1 MARVTVEDCVEKVP
15 NRFSLV
21 LLSAHRA
28 RAVSAGAQIMV
39 DRDNDK
45 NPVVALREIA
55 DDVIDAEG
63 LKETLIGTLQRVD
76 ERSEAEEEA
85 ETLALLADPQH
96 MHMSEQELVRA
107 LQSDRDGGQEERYR
121 STTDQKR
128 FPPRRPARPPPLSLP
143 SIQGWLARCSR
154 TLSPRSPPPRRAS
167 LRARA

>member
-28 RAVSAGAQIMV
+28 RAISTGSPLLV

-55 DDVIDAEG
+55 DEAVDPDG
-63 LKETLIGTLQRVD
+63 LREALISTLQRVD
-76 ERSEAEEEA
+76 ERTEAEEEA

-107 LQSDRDGGQEERYR
+107 LQSDRDGGQEERY
-121 STTDQKR
+121 
-128 FPPRRPARPPPLSLP
+128 
-143 SIQGWLARCSR
+143 
-154 TLSPRSPPPRRAS
+154 
-167 LRARA
+167 

>member
-1 MARVTVEDCVEKVP
+1 MARVTVEDCVQKVP

-28 RAVSAGAQIMV
+28 RAISTGSPLLV

-55 DDVIDAEG
+55 DEAVDPDG
-63 LKETLIGTLQRVD
+63 LREALISTLQRVD
-76 ERSEAEEEA
+76 ERTEAEEEA

-107 LQSDRDGGQEERYR
+107 LQSDRDGGQEERY
-121 STTDQKR
+121 
-128 FPPRRPARPPPLSLP
+128 
-143 SIQGWLARCSR
+143 
-154 TLSPRSPPPRRAS
+154 
-167 LRARA
+167 

>member
-15 NRFSLV
+15 NRFGLV
-21 LLSAHRA
+21 LFSAHRA
-28 RAVSAGAQIMV
+28 RGISAGSQILV

-55 DDVIDAEG
+55 EDTLVPDELREG
-63 LKETLIGTLQRVD
+63 LIASLQRVD

-107 LQSDRDGGQEERYR
+107 LQSDRDGGQEERY
-121 STTDQKR
+121 
-128 FPPRRPARPPPLSLP
+128 
-143 SIQGWLARCSR
+143 
-154 TLSPRSPPPRRAS
+154 
-167 LRARA
+167 